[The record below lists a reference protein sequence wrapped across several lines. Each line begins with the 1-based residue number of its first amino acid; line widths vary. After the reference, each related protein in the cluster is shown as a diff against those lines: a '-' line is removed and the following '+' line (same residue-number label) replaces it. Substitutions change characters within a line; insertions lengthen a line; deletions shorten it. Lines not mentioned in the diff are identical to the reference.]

1 MKYKHVLWCAV
12 VICSIS
18 CSAQKKAT
26 NKASLQ
32 PAIEQNF
39 KDGAAQYK
47 VMMKELPAGR
57 FPKTY
62 ENDSLR
68 TSGSDWWCS
77 GFYPG
82 SLLYLYEQ
90 TKDTALY
97 NEATRM
103 LALLSKEQYNKNTHD
118 LGFMMY
124 CSFGNAER
132 IAPKPEY
139 KD

>member
-1 MKYKHVLWCAV
+1 MKYKSIIWCAV
-12 VICSIS
+12 MLCSMG
-18 CSAQKKAT
+18 CAAQKNVAT
-26 NKASLQ
+26 NTSLQ
-32 PAIEQNF
+32 PLIGQNF

-47 VMMKELPAGR
+47 VMMKKLPAGR

-62 ENDSLR
+62 EKDTLR

-90 TKDTALY
+90 TKDTVLY

-103 LALLSKEQYNKNTHD
+103 LGLLTQEQFNTHTHD

-124 CSFGNAER
+124 CSFGNALRLHPDNE
-132 IAPKPEY
+132 A
-139 KD
+139 